1 MKSILNSLP
10 VFVAAAE
17 ANSFSQTAEKLHLT
31 RSSVAKKI
39 AQLEARLG
47 VTLFH
52 RTTRTQSL
60 TEEGMLYYEYCRRA
74 LDEIEKIE
82 DILDSGKHEA
92 CGKFRLS
99 MPVLFGHLCIA
110 PPTHCFNK
118 TVPQARA
125 RNVIQR
131 SYHRS
136 YRRRN

>member
-17 ANSFSQTAEKLHLT
+17 ANSFSQTAKKLHLT

-82 DILDSGKHEA
+82 DILDSGIAK
-92 CGKFRLS
+92 RLN
-99 MPVLFGHLCIA
+99 FDYII
-110 PPTHCFNK
+110 CFKN
-118 TVPQARA
+118 
-125 RNVIQR
+125 R
-131 SYHRS
+131 SSRLQPIS
-136 YRRRN
+136 IFLRFA

>member
-1 MKSILNSLP
+1 MKSVLNSLP

-17 ANSFSQTAEKLHLT
+17 ADSFSQTAEKLHLT

-92 CGKFRLS
+92 CGTFRLS
-99 MPVLFGHLCIA
+99 MPVLFGYLCIA
-110 PPTHCFNK
+110 PLLIALIKQYPKLELEMSFND
-118 TVPQARA
+118 R
-125 RNVIQR
+125 IIDLIE
-131 SYHRS
+131 H
-136 YRRRN
+136 